1 MRSRTGVRRLRAV
14 FFFFSSSFM
23 VVEAAAFDAAVPST
37 FPLQRD
43 SSLPLLHKRI
53 LLCQPRTS
61 ASALASTLVSLGARP
76 VWCPTVS
83 VSPLDEHTPID
94 DSLLRL
100 AEFHV
105 LALCTRAAVD
115 AFVQRGLEISDSD
128 SSLFRQMVKASG
140 VEIAAFGDAATR
152 LAEIRWTP
160 AIVPIEH
167 RYEFS
172 FKSPNT
178 PCSPIC
184 GDPISPIC
192 QNSNSF

>member
-1 MRSRTGVRRLRAV
+1 MRLRTGVRRLRAV
-14 FFFFSSSFM
+14 FFFFSSSLM

-115 AFVQRGLEISDSD
+115 AFVQRGLDLSDSD

-167 RYEFS
+167 RYMNDHS
-172 FKSPNT
+172 NPPTHPVLPYVAT
-178 PCSPIC
+178 PFLPYVRI
-184 GDPISPIC
+184 
-192 QNSNSF
+192 